1 MATKSRKE
9 PLDARALEKLKH
21 AGALV
26 MVPAFEAL
34 AKLALDANAETSAMT
49 IGYLKDEEEYDSKAE
64 FVPEIVLRIRR
75 PKSEE

>member
-1 MATKSRKE
+1 MAAKKRKE
-9 PLDARALEKLKH
+9 PLDGRAMEKLKH
-21 AGALV
+21 VGALV